1 MKVINKAFI
10 AFAIM
15 GLSSTTA
22 RADLYNVQFSNTVF
36 DLHAAQYTGQ
46 GVEIGT
52 AKDYWN
58 LFTAASV
65 SSQTLYNAENVL
77 SSSAI
82 SFTSDSNNRVSVLD
96 NTFTGTNGIAG
107 GGYNNL
113 TSGYIS
119 TLDSSTFSFGGL
131 DKTGK
136 TQYTL
141 YLYTQGDKYSTDE
154 SLAITQTAGSGVSG
168 TVSTA
173 SSVANTTNFVQ
184 GQNWEKFTVTPDATG
199 KVSFTYAPGFY
210 NGQNQGLINGLQLT
224 SNAPEPS
231 TLVLLGIGGVM
242 LVAFKLKSDGI
253 ISAFS
258 A

>member
-1 MKVINKAFI
+1 MKVINIALI

-15 GLSSTTA
+15 GLSSKTA

-36 DLHAAQYTGQ
+36 DTPATHYQGQ
-46 GVEIGT
+46 GVQIGN

-58 LFTAASV
+58 LFTGDNAL
-65 SSQTLYNAENVL
+65 SQSLYNAGHTL
-77 SSSAI
+77 GSSAI
-82 SFTSDSNNRVSVLD
+82 SFTSDSNAVVSTGA
-96 NTFTGTNGIAG
+96 NAFTGSNGIAG
-107 GGYNNL
+107 GGYNAL

-119 TLDSSTFSFGGL
+119 TLDSSTFSFEGL

-141 YLYTQGDKYSTDE
+141 YLYTRGETSVSGE
-154 SLAITQTAGSGVSG
+154 SLAITQTVGSGVSG

-199 KVSFTYAPGFY
+199 KVSFTYAPGFK
-210 NGQNQGLINGLQLT
+210 NGESQGLINGLQLT

-231 TLVLLGIGGVM
+231 TLVLMGIGGVM